1 MRDLAATATSV
12 GSRRVIMNGRT
23 ALLVA
28 LGVDQ
33 FGAGLFLPL
42 SLVYATRVVG
52 LPLPVAA
59 AAVTVGTVVGLAVPP
74 IAGRMVDRV
83 GARRVVVAAQVVQ
96 AAGAAAYLFANG
108 AALVFVGATLLAA
121 GLQCFYSALFA
132 LIADVVGDAPKDR
145 AFTIVNMVRGGAFGL
160 GALAVGALL
169 AVAGPAGLAAA
180 ITVNIGC
187 FLAAATLLLVGVGAP
202 PGVPIDGSAPSTTE
216 PPVAGVWRNR
226 PYLGLIALSALLV
239 LPLDVFLIGIP
250 VYVLDVLDA
259 PAWLPGAMLAL
270 STTIGSVA
278 GTLVLHLT
286 GRWSRPVAIR
296 RGAWVLLVWG
306 AAMAATVA
314 VPVPWQVPYLL
325 AATLLFAIANLV
337 AAGRVNA
344 LAEAAAPAHSRGRH
358 LAAFQY
364 ASTTAQ
370 IAAPGVVALFT
381 ITTWLPWLVVA
392 LATLVGGA
400 AIGPL
405 AARLPQHALQ
415 DAVPS

>member
-1 MRDLAATATSV
+1 
-12 GSRRVIMNGRT
+12 MNGRA

-42 SLVYATRVVG
+42 SLVYATGVVG
-52 LPLPVAA
+52 LPLTVAA

-83 GARRVVVAAQVVQ
+83 GARGVVVAAQVVQ
-96 AAGAAAYLFANG
+96 AAGASAYLFANG
-108 AALVFVGATLLAA
+108 TALVFVGATLLAA

-132 LIADVVGDAPKDR
+132 LIADVVGNAPKDR
-145 AFTIVNMVRGGAFGL
+145 AFTVVNMIRGGAFGL
-160 GALAVGALL
+160 GALVVGALL
-169 AVAGPAGLAAA
+169 AVAGPGGLAVA

-187 FLAAATLLLVGVGAP
+187 FLAAATLLLAGVSAR
-202 PGVPIDGSAPSTTE
+202 PGVPIGAAAPSAGE
-216 PPVAGVWRNR
+216 PSVAGVLGNR
-226 PYLGLIALSALLV
+226 PYLGLIAATVLLV
-239 LPLDVFLIGIP
+239 LPLDVFLIGVP
-250 VYVLDVLDA
+250 VYVLDVLGA

-270 STTIGSVA
+270 ATTIGSVA

-286 GRWSRPVAIR
+286 RRWSRPTAIR
-296 RGAWVLLVWG
+296 RGAWVLLVWC

-314 VPVPWQVPYLL
+314 VPATWRVPYLL
-325 AATLLFAIANLV
+325 AATLLFTTANLV

-370 IAAPGVVALFT
+370 IAAPGVVALFA
-381 ITTWLPWLVVA
+381 IAMWLPWLVVG
-392 LATLVGGA
+392 LATLLGGA
-400 AIGPL
+400 AIGPV
-405 AARLPQHALQ
+405 AARLPQNAQ
-415 DAVPS
+415 RDAEPSWTT